1 VTRLPVLLDGR
12 AAMLGRP
19 GGWERY
25 TAELVSG
32 LGDSVDVTPAAPP
45 TSRLADIAWEWTSL
59 PLRAR
64 QHELVHFPAFPPTPA
79 VRGRVVY
86 TLHDLVWWRYPELT
100 SRGGRLYYRRL
111 AALAAGRAAHLVTV
125 SQAVAD
131 EIAGDLG
138 LSAGRVDVIPPGVR
152 PWDPTTE
159 PEQRERPYL
168 LTVGAVEPRKNLDRL
183 LAAYARSGLAGR
195 VDLLLVGRAAWGSL
209 PEGAEHLGAVDDRRL
224 EQLYAGAT
232 AVVALSLY
240 EGFGLPVAEALSAGT
255 PVLCSDIASFREVA
269 GGAARLVDPLDVD
282 AVAAALHDAAGGELP
297 EPPAD
302 FGRRFTWQRCV
313 EEHRRLYERLL
324 G

>member
-12 AAMLGRP
+12 AGMLGRP

-25 TAELVSG
+25 TAELARGLSG
-32 LGDSVDVTPAAPP
+32 TVDVTPAAAPA
-45 TSRLADIAWEWTSL
+45 SRLADIAWEWTSL
-59 PLRAR
+59 PRQAR
-64 QHELVHFPAFPPTPA
+64 RHELVHFPAFPPTPA
-79 VRGRVVY
+79 VRGQVVY
-86 TLHDLVWWRYPELT
+86 TLHDLVWWRYPELI

-111 AALAAGRAAHLVTV
+111 AALAAGRTHLVTV

-131 EIAGDLG
+131 EIASDLG
-138 LSAGRVDVIPPGVR
+138 LAADRVDVIPPGVR
-152 PWDPTTE
+152 PWDPATE
-159 PEQRERPYL
+159 PERRERPYL

-183 LAAYARSGLAGR
+183 LAAYARSGLAGT
-195 VDLLLVGRAAWGSL
+195 VDLLLVGRSAWGSL
-209 PEGAEHLGAVDDRRL
+209 PEGAVHLGAVDDQRL

-282 AVAAALHDAAGGELP
+282 AVAAALRDAAAGELP
-297 EPPAD
+297 DPPAG
-302 FGRRFTWQRCV
+302 FGERFTWQRCV
-313 EEHRRLYERLL
+313 EDHRRLYERLL